1 MDDLLTRVFH
11 LQPSL
16 LVSLTQDVMHAGVA
30 ILILIAGWWLS
41 NRIGALLSRAMSRT
55 HADPTLAPMINAIG
69 TWAVRVLVLFAALSE
84 VGVATASVLAVLGA
98 AGLAI
103 GLALQGTLQNIA
115 AGIMLLMLRPFR
127 AGDVIEGSG
136 ATAGIVRE
144 VGLFTTRIERSDGN
158 AVFVPNSQIWSNP
171 GVNYSSGGTQ
181 RVEVEVGVAQRK
193 DVACAIEALKKMV
206 AGDPRVL
213 GGATLA
219 PVVTAA
225 DYRHG
230 GGAAVRVAVWVRGA
244 DAQLAADD
252 LRERARTV
260 VEDAGCRTAE
270 PPRTQRA
277 EPERARQSETV

>member
-1 MDDLLTRVFH
+1 
-11 LQPSL
+11 
-16 LVSLTQDVMHAGVA
+16 
-30 ILILIAGWWLS
+30 
-41 NRIGALLSRAMSRT
+41 
-55 HADPTLAPMINAIG
+55 
-69 TWAVRVLVLFAALSE
+69 
-84 VGVATASVLAVLGA
+84 VLGA

-127 AGDVIEGSG
+127 AGDVIEGTG

-171 GVNYSSGGTQ
+171 VINYSSGGTQ
-181 RVEVEVGVAQRK
+181 RVEVKVDIAQRK
-193 DVACAIEALKKMV
+193 DVACAIEALRKMITS
-206 AGDPRVL
+206 DPRVL

-225 DYRHG
+225 DHRRG
-230 GGAAVRVAVWVRGA
+230 AGAAVRVAVWVSGS

-252 LRERARTV
+252 MRDRARIV
-260 VEDAGCRTAE
+260 LEEAGCKTGDATRGQRTE
-270 PPRTQRA
+270 TM
-277 EPERARQSETV
+277 RARQSETPFA